1 MKGDLTMKKKNTTDH
16 YRLVRTDDGW
26 RRNPDDSS
34 WQWFDFPDI
43 TFTDD
48 SDCRFELHAEAIVM
62 AAELDVYREFLAILS
77 DEISELRQSIGL

>member
-26 RRNPDDSS
+26 RGNPDDSS
-34 WQWFDFPDI
+34 WQWF
-43 TFTDD
+43 
-48 SDCRFELHAEAIVM
+48 

>member
-26 RRNPDDSS
+26 RGNPDD
-34 WQWFDFPDI
+34 

-48 SDCRFELHAEAIVM
+48 GDCRFELHAEAIVM

>member
-1 MKGDLTMKKKNTTDH
+1 MKKKNTTAP

-26 RRNPDDSS
+26 RGNPDDG
-34 WQWFDFPDI
+34 
-43 TFTDD
+43 
-48 SDCRFELHAEAIVM
+48 DCRFELHAEAIVM